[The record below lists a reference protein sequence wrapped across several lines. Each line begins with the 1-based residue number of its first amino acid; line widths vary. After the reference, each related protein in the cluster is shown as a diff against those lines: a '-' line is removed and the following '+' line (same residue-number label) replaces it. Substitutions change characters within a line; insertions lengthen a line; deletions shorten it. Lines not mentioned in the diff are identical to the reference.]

1 MLGWGDGSAVL
12 SDGTRS
18 WLGEPDAEPDHPA
31 LWEPAV
37 ATAAEAEEHWAW
49 DLAGHLVSS

>member
-49 DLAGHLVSS
+49 DLAGHLASS